1 MARLQAIPH
10 QGGKT
15 VRSRLI
21 AIVIGAIALLAV
33 LGLPS
38 LGAVG
43 PADAQQPTPPS
54 QGAKKV
60 KESAVITME
69 KGGEIKFDFF
79 PEDAP
84 KTVENFVTLARKG
97 FYDGLT
103 FHRVEPG
110 FVVQGGDPQGN
121 GMGGPGY
128 KIKAEFNKQ
137 KHVRGAVAMARSN
150 DPDSAGSQFYIVLAP
165 ANFLDGKYTVFGM
178 VTSGMDV
185 VDKIRVGDKMKSVK
199 IVDAAPK

>member
-1 MARLQAIPH
+1 
-10 QGGKT
+10 
-15 VRSRLI
+15 VRSRLN
-21 AIVIGAIALLAV
+21 AVVIGAIALLAV

-43 PADAQQPTPPS
+43 LAGAQQPTQPS

-165 ANFLDGKYTVFGM
+165 ANFLDGKYTVFGI

-185 VDKIRVGDKMKSVK
+185 VDKVRVGDKMKSVK
-199 IVDAAPK
+199 IVDAPAQ

>member
-1 MARLQAIPH
+1 M
-10 QGGKT
+10 
-15 VRSRLI
+15 RSRLI
-21 AIVIGAIALLAV
+21 AVVIGAIALLAA
-33 LGLPS
+33 LGYPS

-43 PADAQQPTPPS
+43 PAGAQQPTPPS

-110 FVVQGGDPQGN
+110 FVIQGGDPQGN

-185 VDKIRVGDKMKSVK
+185 VDKIRVGDKMKAVK
-199 IVDAAPK
+199 IVHAAAQ

>member
-1 MARLQAIPH
+1 M
-10 QGGKT
+10 
-15 VRSRLI
+15 RSRLN
-21 AIVIGAIALLAV
+21 AVVIGAIALLAV

-43 PADAQQPTPPS
+43 PAGAQQPTSPS

-137 KHVRGAVAMARSN
+137 KHVRGSVAMARSQH
-150 DPDSAGSQFYIVLAP
+150 PDSAGSQFYICYGATP
-165 ANFLDGKYTVFGM
+165 HLDGNYTVFGK
-178 VTSGMDV
+178 VVSGMEH
-185 VDKIRVGDKMKSVK
+185 VDRIKQGDKMKTVA
-199 IVDAAPK
+199 IQEA

>member
-1 MARLQAIPH
+1 VTAKLVAVV
-10 QGGKT
+10 T
-15 VRSRLI
+15 
-21 AIVIGAIALLAV
+21 GAIALVAA
-33 LGLPS
+33 LGVS
-38 LGAVG
+38 LGPVG
-43 PADAQQPTPPS
+43 AQQSTSPS
-54 QGAKKV
+54 QGAKPV
-60 KESAVITME
+60 KQTATITMD
-69 KGGEIKFDFF
+69 KGGEIKIEFF

-84 KTVENFVTLARKG
+84 KTVENFVTLTNKG

-110 FVVQGGDPQGN
+110 FVVQGGDPKGN
-121 GMGGPGY
+121 GTGGPGY

-137 KHVRGAVAMARSN
+137 PHVRGALAMARSN

-165 ANFLDGKYTVFGM
+165 AHFLDGKYTVFGK

-199 IVDAAPK
+199 IDPAQ

>member
-1 MARLQAIPH
+1 
-10 QGGKT
+10 

-21 AIVIGAIALLAV
+21 AVVIGAIALLAA
-33 LGLPS
+33 LGYPS

-43 PADAQQPTPPS
+43 PAGAQQPTPPS

-97 FYDGLT
+97 FYDGLV

-110 FVVQGGDPQGN
+110 FVIQGGDPQGN

-185 VDKIRVGDKMKSVK
+185 VDKVRVGDKMKSVK
-199 IVDAAPK
+199 IVDAAAK

>member
-1 MARLQAIPH
+1 L
-10 QGGKT
+10 
-15 VRSRLI
+15 RSRAAAVLVT
-21 AIVIGAIALLAV
+21 AAIALIAV
-33 LGLPS
+33 LGHPS

-43 PADAQQPTPPS
+43 LAGAQQPTSPS
-54 QGAKKV
+54 QGATKV
-60 KESAVITME
+60 KQSAVITME
-69 KGGEIKFDFF
+69 KGGEIKFDFY

-84 KTVENFVTLARKG
+84 KTVENFVTLAKKG

-103 FHRVEPG
+103 FHRVEPN
-110 FVVQGGDPQGN
+110 FVIQGGDPQGN
-121 GMGGPGY
+121 GTGGPGY

-165 ANFLDGKYTVFGM
+165 ANFLDGKYTVFGI

-185 VDKIRVGDKMKSVK
+185 VDKVRVGDKMKSVK
-199 IVDAAPK
+199 IVETPAQ

>member
-1 MARLQAIPH
+1 M
-10 QGGKT
+10 
-15 VRSRLI
+15 RSRLI
-21 AIVIGAIALLAV
+21 AVVIGAIALLAA
-33 LGLPS
+33 LGYPS

-43 PADAQQPTPPS
+43 PAGAQQPTPPS

-97 FYDGLT
+97 FYDGLV

-110 FVVQGGDPQGN
+110 FVIQGGDPQGN

-185 VDKIRVGDKMKSVK
+185 VDKVRVGDKMKSVK
-199 IVDAAPK
+199 IVDAAAK

>member
-1 MARLQAIPH
+1 
-10 QGGKT
+10 
-15 VRSRLI
+15 VRSRLV
-21 AIVIGAIALLAV
+21 AVVIGAIALLAA
-33 LGLPS
+33 LGYPS

-43 PADAQQPTPPS
+43 TAGAQQPTPPS

-79 PEDAP
+79 PDDAP

-137 KHVRGAVAMARSN
+137 KHVRGAVAMARSS

-165 ANFLDGKYTVFGM
+165 ASHLDGKYTVFGI

-185 VDKIRVGDKMKSVK
+185 VDKVRVGDKMKSVK
-199 IVDAAPK
+199 IVAAPAQ

>member
-1 MARLQAIPH
+1 M
-10 QGGKT
+10 
-15 VRSRLI
+15 RSRLI
-21 AIVIGAIALLAV
+21 AVVIGAIALLAA
-33 LGLPS
+33 LGYPS

-43 PADAQQPTPPS
+43 PAGAQQPTSPS

-185 VDKIRVGDKMKSVK
+185 VDKVRVGDKMKSVK
-199 IVDAAPK
+199 IVDAPAQ

>member
-1 MARLQAIPH
+1 M
-10 QGGKT
+10 
-15 VRSRLI
+15 RSRLN
-21 AIVIGAIALLAV
+21 AVVIGAIALLAV

-43 PADAQQPTPPS
+43 PAGAQQPTSPS

-128 KIKAEFNKQ
+128 KIKAEFNK
-137 KHVRGAVAMARSN
+137 KPHDKGVLSMARSQ
-150 DPDSAGSQFYIVLAP
+150 DPNSAGSQFFICHGDP
-165 ANFLDGKYTVFGM
+165 KFLDNQYTAFGKLIKGD
-178 VTSGMDV
+178 DV
-185 VDKIRVGDKMKSVK
+185 LEKIATTQTTTPDRPVKRMNVESVK
-199 IVDAAPK
+199 IVPRSEVK

>member
-1 MARLQAIPH
+1 M
-10 QGGKT
+10 
-15 VRSRLI
+15 RSRLI
-21 AIVIGAIALLAV
+21 VVIIGAIALLAA
-33 LGLPS
+33 LGYPS

-43 PADAQQPTPPS
+43 PAGAQQPTPPS

-60 KESAVITME
+60 KQSAVITME

-84 KTVENFVTLARKG
+84 KTVENFVTLAQKG

-165 ANFLDGKYTVFGM
+165 ANFLDGKYTVFGI

-185 VDKIRVGDKMKSVK
+185 VDKVRVGDKMKSVK
-199 IVDAAPK
+199 IVDAPAQ